1 MKTILYLTLLS
12 LIFCQALKRED
23 KTKAFV
29 DCIKN
34 HENLSDELK
43 KVFAEKPKVKLNE
56 LIPKLTF
63 QDRDVLVK
71 CRNEVFSSGVHNK
84 QLRELL
90 TKIIVKLP
98 KKVITLP
105 KKTIKLPKKIITLP
119 KKIIT

>member
-1 MKTILYLTLLS
+1 MKTILYITLLG
-12 LIFCQALKRED
+12 LIFCQALSHQE
-23 KTKAFV
+23 KTKEFV
-29 DCIKN
+29 DCIKK
-34 HENLSDELK
+34 HENLSDGLK
-43 KVFAEKPKVKLNE
+43 KVLAEKPEAKLND

-63 QDRDVLVK
+63 QDRDVLIK
-71 CRNEVFSSGVHNK
+71 CRNEVFASGVHSK

-98 KKVITLP
+98 KKIITLP